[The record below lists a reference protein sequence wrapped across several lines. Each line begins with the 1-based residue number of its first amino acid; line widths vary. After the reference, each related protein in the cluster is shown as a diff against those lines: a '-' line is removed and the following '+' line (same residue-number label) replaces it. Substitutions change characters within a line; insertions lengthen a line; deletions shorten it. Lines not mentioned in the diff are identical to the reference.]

1 MSVIPCF
8 LCGNKLD
15 QRISKNEKPYFICD
29 PCGIQLF
36 VRRKQGI
43 ELLDKYMNSFKRG
56 EITFQEHSRSVAKI
70 HGILVEINGVK
81 KEIEMLENEMGFLFP
96 DSDKVAARDALKK
109 RLERLIEFLEK
120 FSENAK

>member
-8 LCGNKLD
+8 LCGNRLD
-15 QRISKNEKPYFICD
+15 QRIDKNEKRYFICD

-43 ELLDKYMNSFKRG
+43 ERLDKYMNSFKRG
-56 EITFQEHSRSVAKI
+56 EITFQVHSGAVAEI
-70 HGILVEINGVK
+70 QGILVEINGVK
-81 KEIEMLENEMGFLFP
+81 TEIEKLESEMGFIFP

-109 RLERLIEFLEK
+109 RLDRLLKVLEMK
-120 FSENAK
+120 PENVK